1 MDKWRRF
8 RSLSR
13 AERHVLLRALALL
26 PLTAVGLR
34 LIGFHRWHSLLVRF
48 GAGKSSAAEARGRN
62 SLERAFLAARMV
74 NIAAREGVYRSNCL
88 GQSLVLWW
96 LLRQEG
102 IASELRIG
110 VRKQARRFQAHAWV
124 ERSGV
129 VLNDSDE
136 VHKHYAPFDR
146 SIVPVQAERR

>member
-1 MDKWRRF
+1 
-8 RSLSR
+8 
-13 AERHVLLRALALL
+13 
-26 PLTAVGLR
+26 
-34 LIGFHRWHSLLVRF
+34 
-48 GAGKSSAAEARGRN
+48 
-62 SLERAFLAARMV
+62 MV
-74 NIAAREGVYRSNCL
+74 NIAAREGVYRPNCL

-146 SIVPVQAERR
+146 SIVPAQAERR